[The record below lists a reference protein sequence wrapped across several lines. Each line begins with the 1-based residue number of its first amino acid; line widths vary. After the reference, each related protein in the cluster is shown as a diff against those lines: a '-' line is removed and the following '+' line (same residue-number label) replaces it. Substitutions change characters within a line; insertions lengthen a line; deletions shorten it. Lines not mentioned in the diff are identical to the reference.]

1 MIGTPDMK
9 ELKSTKEL
17 LIVMIYLGHSNP
29 QILDI
34 HDEETRQIINSSY
47 LKNTMEKLWN
57 IEYSNLTRSDVHSIH
72 GIYCVNW
79 FVNQKI
85 VSILSK

>member
-9 ELKSTKEL
+9 ESTKEL
-17 LIVMIYLGHSNP
+17 LIVMIYLRHSNP

-34 HDEETRQIINSSY
+34 HDEKIRNIINSSY

-57 IEYSNLTRSDVHSIH
+57 TEYSNLTRSDVHFRH

-79 FVNQKI
+79 FLNQKI

>member
-9 ELKSTKEL
+9 ESTKEL
-17 LIVMIYLGHSNP
+17 LIVMIYLRHSNP

-34 HDEETRQIINSSY
+34 HDEKIRNIINSSY

-57 IEYSNLTRSDVHSIH
+57 IEYSNLTRSDVHSRH
-72 GIYCVNW
+72 GIYFVNW